1 MTRYIILATIALCA
15 LLSCH
20 NNYSETVTIRR
31 MPDRAPTP
39 TLQAN
44 RVIDST
50 KVHAFRVKYIRSFG
64 RLFCD
69 NNDAHLECVTA
80 KGIAQITDLR
90 SAYNVKLPIKRVES
104 CPDFA
109 IDSLTHSLPFLQP
122 EALQL
127 LHDIGRSF
135 SDSIE
140 KRTGHRYRIVVTS
153 LLRTS
158 GSIAK
163 LRRRNRNAVEN
174 SSHQYGRTFDISYA
188 NYMPDDSTFVINQE
202 CMKHLLGGVLND
214 LRNQQ
219 RCLVKYERRQGCF
232 HISTR

>member
-31 MPDRAPTP
+31 MPDRAPTLP
-39 TLQAN
+39 LQAN

-64 RLFCD
+64 WIFCD

-80 KGIAQITDLR
+80 KGIAPITDLR

-104 CPDFA
+104 CQDFA

-122 EALQL
+122 EAL
-127 LHDIGRSF
+127 
-135 SDSIE
+135 
-140 KRTGHRYRIVVTS
+140 
-153 LLRTS
+153 
-158 GSIAK
+158 
-163 LRRRNRNAVEN
+163 
-174 SSHQYGRTFDISYA
+174 
-188 NYMPDDSTFVINQE
+188 
-202 CMKHLLGGVLND
+202 
-214 LRNQQ
+214 
-219 RCLVKYERRQGCF
+219 
-232 HISTR
+232 